1 MPTEPG
7 QSASA
12 PALPKPRR
20 SGLLEA
26 RPMATRRTQGVR
38 AGLVIVANRLPVRHS
53 KSGWE
58 ISPGGL
64 VTAMTPILRDC
75 GGGWVGWTGEAD
87 TTLDGFDHEGIALQ
101 PVPMSRHEVDSF
113 YAGFS
118 NRTLWPLYHD
128 AIRTPE
134 FRRRWW
140 APYVAVN
147 RRFAEAAAEVAG
159 EEDTIWVHDYHL
171 QLAPCMIRK
180 LRPKARIGFF
190 LHIPFPSQE
199 LFSRLP
205 WRKEILEGLLGADV
219 VGFQTRLGAQN
230 FGRACRRFTSARGMG
245 SVMDFEG
252 RKVRVGAFPISID
265 TARFEEVAADAETL
279 VRADQLRQR
288 LGRRR
293 IILGVDRLDYT
304 KGIDVRLKT
313 IEELLR
319 RNAASADEIVYV
331 QIAVP
336 SREKVAEYAD
346 MRRRI
351 EELVGRINGQ
361 YGEAGRV
368 VVHYLRRNLSEREL
382 VAYYRAADIMLVTP
396 LRDGMNLV
404 AKEFVAC
411 RLDNTGVLVLSEF
424 AGASREL
431 RRAILVNP
439 FDIDGCAT
447 ALEAALR
454 VTAREAAR
462 RMSALRRVVRS
473 QDVFAWAD
481 GFLGVLRA

>member
-1 MPTEPG
+1 MPADPG
-7 QSASA
+7 QPARA
-12 PALPKPRR
+12 PTPAMPRPRGQIEAKPMEYQRDQ
-20 SGLLEA
+20 G
-26 RPMATRRTQGVR
+26 TQG
-38 AGLVIVANRLPVRHS
+38 GLVIVANRLPVRRTRA
-53 KSGWE
+53 GWE

-64 VTAMTPILRDC
+64 VTAMTPILSGC
-75 GGGWVGWTGEAD
+75 GGSWVGWPGDAETEM
-87 TTLDGFDHEGIALQ
+87 TPFEHEGIGLR
-101 PVPMSRHEVDSF
+101 PVSMSKSEVDAF

-140 APYVAVN
+140 GPYLAVN
-147 RRFAEAAAEVAG
+147 RRFAAAAAEAASPG
-159 EEDTIWVHDYHL
+159 DAIWVHDYHL
-171 QLAPCMIRK
+171 QLAPGMVRK
-180 LRPKARIGFF
+180 LAPEARIGFF

-230 FGRACRRFTSARGMG
+230 FARACRRFTSARGTNTALR
-245 SVMDFEG
+245 FED
-252 RKVRVGAFPISID
+252 RTVRVGAFPISID
-265 TARFEEVAADAETL
+265 TRRFETIAADPATCARAE
-279 VRADQLRQR
+279 QLQQK
-288 LGRRR
+288 LGGRR

-313 IEELLR
+313 IEEMLR
-319 RNAASADEIVYV
+319 RKAATADEIVYV

-382 VAYYRAADIMLVTP
+382 IAYYRAADVMLVTP

-404 AKEFVAC
+404 AKEFVAS

-424 AGASREL
+424 AGAAREL

-447 ALEAALR
+447 AVEAALR
-454 VTAREAAR
+454 VTRREAAR
-462 RMSALRRVVRS
+462 RMSALRRTVQS
-473 QDVFAWAD
+473 SDVFAWAD
-481 GFLGVLRA
+481 EFLGALRA